1 MEIRYRWNVRMCK
14 GRGVCE
20 VKMDRSLLCGM
31 QPGGQLKVFKLVVFG
46 VMQLDLSFRKTVLAA
61 IS

>member
-1 MEIRYRWNVRMCK
+1 MCK

-61 IS
+61 IR